1 MKQNDNV
8 FVIVFSFLF
17 PLILIGWAL
26 RDSFDDLQ
34 KKVEVEG
41 LLFNL
46 IFLFAF
52 IMLKYLSLIPIL
64 GVVFSFLFSL
74 LLWLYII
81 LIIIVMVIK
90 HNELDRELPFISFYA
105 ERLKDR

>member
-1 MKQNDNV
+1 MKQSDNL

-46 IFLFAF
+46 IFLFGF

-64 GVVFSFLFSL
+64 GVVFSFLLSL
-74 LLWLYII
+74 FLWLYIA

-90 HNELDRELPFISFYA
+90 QRDLGREIPFVSFYA
-105 ERLKDR
+105 EKLKDR